1 MTELGNAATRIAEV
15 VGRIQAIAGQTNLLT
30 LNATIEAARAGESGK
45 GFAVVAVE
53 VKSLAGQTAKAIEE
67 IAEQIDSIQSAAD
80 DASQAIEQVDAIIRE
95 MSALPQQSPRPSTSR
110 TRRWPSSRKASVA
123 LRARLAWR

>member
-1 MTELGNAATRIAEV
+1 MTELGNAATRIGEV